1 MKTTALCPVIWIA
14 ALSVG
19 VVACQP
25 DEQTAKTPSENEVK
39 AAIEEYVRQD
49 ISLRDAFF
57 LRDPRDESV
66 LVLSFD
72 HVHEQVHTT
81 PEGGYY
87 ACVDFK
93 DDAGNI
99 YDVDVYMEAT
109 DGDYQPAKLVLHKV
123 NGEAVAQK

>member
-1 MKTTALCPVIWIA
+1 MKTTALCPAIWIA

-81 PEGGYY
+81 PEGGDY

-93 DDAGNI
+93 DRAGDV
-99 YDVDVYMEAT
+99 YDVDVYMKQVGSGYE
-109 DGDYQPAKLVLHKV
+109 PLKLILHKV